1 MSKKETGVKAGV
13 NASSCDKS
21 EEQTIGA
28 AFHESKAN
36 ILIPKFF
43 KWIGYS
49 CDTDIY
55 QYLFKLRKMPS
66 CDIDILCRKSNL
78 PNFSSCHYLN
88 FRNNKDMLCIP
99 QRIKAFR
106 QEMYIAVMLLFLLCC

>member
-49 CDTDIY
+49 CDADIY
-55 QYLFKLRKMPS
+55 QYLFKLRKMLDRMIPG
-66 CDIDILCRKSNL
+66 IVNKHILMNISLQK
-78 PNFSSCHYLN
+78 
-88 FRNNKDMLCIP
+88 
-99 QRIKAFR
+99 
-106 QEMYIAVMLLFLLCC
+106 